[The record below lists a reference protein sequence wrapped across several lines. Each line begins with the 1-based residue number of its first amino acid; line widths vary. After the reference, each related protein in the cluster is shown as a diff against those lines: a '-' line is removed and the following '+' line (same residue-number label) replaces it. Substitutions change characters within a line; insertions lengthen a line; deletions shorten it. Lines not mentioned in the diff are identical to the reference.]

1 MTEEEKIMA
10 FKLTSLVI
18 NAQEIIDTLDDLKT
32 SKYASIELQML
43 ANMAIEI
50 GEKTLD
56 VMFNNRDK
64 DVIKGFDK
72 MMEQRQ
78 IFNQQVLKSIL

>member
-1 MTEEEKIMA
+1 MTEEQKIMA

-32 SKYASIELQML
+32 SRYASIELQML